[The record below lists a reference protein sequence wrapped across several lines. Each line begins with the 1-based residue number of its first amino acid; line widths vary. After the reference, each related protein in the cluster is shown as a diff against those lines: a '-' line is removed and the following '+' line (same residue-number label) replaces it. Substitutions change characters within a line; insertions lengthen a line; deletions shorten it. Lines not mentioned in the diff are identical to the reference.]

1 MNYQGRPAWR
11 HQWFALCVVLVLL
24 LVAVIVPLFI
34 ATFEGSI
41 GSAIGYLFPLI
52 SLILVLVILYRRY
65 SWKYSVTPETIE
77 SRHGIIARNISSI
90 RVKDLRNVN
99 LKQSLFQRILRI
111 GDLEFSSAG
120 GSGIEVT
127 FFGIPDPM
135 EVKKQVQ
142 TLQGAHD
149 G

>member
-11 HQWFALCVVLVLL
+11 HQWLALCIALALL
-24 LVAVIVPLFI
+24 LVAVIVPLLNI
-34 ATFEGSI
+34 TSEGSI
-41 GSAIGYLFPLI
+41 RCAIVYLFSLT

-90 RVKDLRNVN
+90 RVRDLRNVN

-149 G
+149 D